1 MKYQN
6 QLIQRH
12 ILLRQRRA
20 RFDKDHDAVVRFYPD
35 SNSLPR
41 RFLKTA
47 EAYTMELEHYIP
59 NEIIEELRYSE
70 LFRQLLSITQ
80 ENYRPDHFDS
90 YFGGL
95 LQIFDID
102 FLEWITDH
110 SRELKRLLHWTEIC
124 QLNANYFMWKV
135 IGDKELTIKEMWYYE
150 RT

>member
-1 MKYQN
+1 MMRYQAQFQTETAN
-6 QLIQRH
+6 L
-12 ILLRQRRA
+12 
-20 RFDKDHDAVVRFYPD
+20 KRFYKNKDTPVKKYI
-35 SNSLPR
+35 
-41 RFLKTA
+41 FLTEKYI
-47 EAYTMELEHYIP
+47 EELECARP

-102 FLEWITDH
+102 FLEWIIDR
-110 SRELKRLLHWTEIC
+110 SGELKRLLHWTEIC
-124 QLNANYFMWKV
+124 QLNANYLMWKV

-150 RT
+150 TRSITR

>member
-1 MKYQN
+1 MRYQSQFQTETANLKRFYKNKDTPVKKY
-6 QLIQRH
+6 
-12 ILLRQRRA
+12 ILLTE
-20 RFDKDHDAVVRFYPD
+20 KYI
-35 SNSLPR
+35 
-41 RFLKTA
+41 
-47 EAYTMELEHYIP
+47 EELECARP

-102 FLEWITDH
+102 FLEWIIDR
-110 SRELKRLLHWTEIC
+110 SGELKRLLHWTEIC
-124 QLNANYFMWKV
+124 QLNANYLMWKV

>member
-1 MKYQN
+1 MKYQAQFQTETAN
-6 QLIQRH
+6 LKRFYKNKDTPVKKY
-12 ILLRQRRA
+12 ILLTE
-20 RFDKDHDAVVRFYPD
+20 KYI
-35 SNSLPR
+35 
-41 RFLKTA
+41 
-47 EAYTMELEHYIP
+47 EELECARP
-59 NEIIEELRYSE
+59 NEIIEELRYYE

-102 FLEWITDH
+102 FLEWIIDH

-124 QLNANYFMWKV
+124 QLNANYLMWK
-135 IGDKELTIKEMWYYE
+135 ISFTEKELTIKEMWYYE